1 MLWSINTAAVK
12 MISHFLSKSK
22 NNKQIKLSIRRNTKY
37 FLLHLFCLWIEIFH
51 NSCINFIIPQTSA
64 MMRSDFL
71 LILGLFAG
79 SLQQTVVCVGHG
91 VCYEKDEVPVDVDV
105 LYDDDCVDVEG
116 NIYGQ
121 QSELQSCCGCF
132 RL

>member
-1 MLWSINTAAVK
+1 
-12 MISHFLSKSK
+12 
-22 NNKQIKLSIRRNTKY
+22 
-37 FLLHLFCLWIEIFH
+37 
-51 NSCINFIIPQTSA
+51 

-79 SLQQTVVCVGHG
+79 SLQQTVVCVAHG
-91 VCYEKDEVPVDVDV
+91 VCYEKDEVPVEVDV

-116 NIYGQ
+116 NIYEQ